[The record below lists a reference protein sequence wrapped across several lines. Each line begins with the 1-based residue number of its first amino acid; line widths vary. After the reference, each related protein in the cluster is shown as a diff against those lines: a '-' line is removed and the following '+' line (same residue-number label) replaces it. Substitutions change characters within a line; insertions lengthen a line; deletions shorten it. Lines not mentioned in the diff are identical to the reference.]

1 MAISSGGR
9 RAFID
14 CMYKRSHA
22 GVPEDAMPNSDC
34 DHLAFHSISRCFT
47 LILRSSFDPR
57 SISLQSRTIFDR
69 SLWLRWRTRSTIDE
83 IERNRA
89 QSKLDHRGK
98 DPEGGFRSMLAGRI
112 RKFVHRRIK
121 GLGWASSI
129 SNATLNALFLRCLQG
144 LSSPKR
150 RWSRI
155 DGWPIVK
162 PQWWLSTYKRY
173 NTRLPVGMEYAVE
186 TVPFSSTVRQCPHIT
201 LPHLSG
207 PERAT
212 PIREY
217 RAVFAVFM
225 RTRYRGDAL
234 KAHSKGFV
242 VFVLDTR

>member
-1 MAISSGGR
+1 MTACINDLTLGFPQTQCQTLTAITSPSTPSLHLLR
-9 RAFID
+9 QFYARLLTFV
-14 CMYKRSHA
+14 RSHCKF
-22 GVPEDAMPNSDC
+22 EFDFRSFS
-34 DHLAFHSISRCFT
+34 LA
-47 LILRSSFDPR
+47 SSA
-57 SISLQSRTIFDR
+57 
-69 SLWLRWRTRSTIDE
+69 WRTRSTIDE

-89 QSKLDHRGK
+89 KSKLDHRGK

-112 RKFVHRRIK
+112 WKFVHRRIK

-173 NTRLPVGMEYAVE
+173 DTRLPVGMEYAVE

-225 RTRYRGDAL
+225 RTRYQGDAL